1 MMTLQGA
8 IAYGKHIGVR
18 WYIRNDRGCIVGGTK
33 TREQAEAMKLRFE
46 IEDRRNPFT
55 RGTTRFV
62 IEAVED

>member
-33 TREQAEAMKLRFE
+33 TREQAETMKRRFE

>member
-33 TREQAEAMKLRFE
+33 TRE
-46 IEDRRNPFT
+46 
-55 RGTTRFV
+55 
-62 IEAVED
+62 